1 LAVVG
6 LVFEFVETVD
16 FDEKSLRVGLEVGN
30 VLLENGSEFFVLF
43 SGDGLDNKP

>member
-6 LVFEFVETVD
+6 LVFEFVEAVD
-16 FDEKSLRVGLEVGN
+16 FDEESLGVLLEVAD

-43 SGDGLDNKP
+43 SRDGLNNKP